1 MKFSKNFIVFIQFAG
16 YTLVSFEAFGQNTT
30 SPYSIYGIGDIDN
43 QVYNRTNGI
52 GSTGM
57 AIRSANYLINN
68 NPAAIAGLPR
78 SFLVI
83 NAAGLGQ
90 TVAYSG
96 EGINTSNDKSRD
108 FWIKGI
114 TLAIKINKFWASSV

>member
-1 MKFSKNFIVFIQFAG
+1 MKFSKNFIVLIQLAG
-16 YTLVSFEAFGQNTT
+16 CTLVSFRAFCQNTT
-30 SPYSIYGIGDIDN
+30 SPYSIYGIGDMDN

-57 AIRSANYLINN
+57 AIRSSNFLINN
-68 NPAAIAGLPR
+68 NPAAISGLPR
-78 SFLVI
+78 SFFIL
-83 NAAGLGQ
+83 NASGLGK

-114 TLAIKINKFWASSV
+114 